1 MTPNSAET
9 HDWQGVQKMNILRK
23 VFKLSNFT
31 TEKGVTKMQ
40 SKISILFYAK
50 RSKTTTDG
58 LVPIY
63 LRITIDGQRIEQST
77 NRFVDPLKWSKEQG
91 KMKSQSEEARILNT
105 YLDIL
110 KGNIYNMQ
118 KELIHD
124 GNEANYENFRNK
136 FFGIE
141 ERKKMLVPIFEDHN
155 QKVEALLNQ
164 EFAPGTLERYK
175 TSLKH
180 TIDFLKWKYNVSDI
194 DIKKIDH
201 VFVTEYEFYLRSVRK
216 CANNTAVKYIKNFGK
231 IIRICI
237 ANGWID
243 KNPFA
248 NFKSK
253 VKEVERVFLVEEELE
268 VMANKEI
275 KFERLAL
282 VRDIFLFSC
291 YTGLAYIDVKQLSN
305 LNINIG
311 IDGFKWIFTN
321 RQKTDTKSN
330 IPLLPMAEEIITKYK
345 DHPQCINQGKL
356 LPILS
361 NQKMNAYLKELA
373 DMCGIQKE
381 LTFHI
386 ARHTFATSVTL
397 TNGVPIESVSK
408 MLGHKNLRTTQHY
421 AKILDKK
428 VSEDMQIL
436 RLKLGVKNSEV
447 KLTNTAG

>member
-1 MTPNSAET
+1 
-9 HDWQGVQKMNILRK
+9 
-23 VFKLSNFT
+23 
-31 TEKGVTKMQ
+31 MQ

-91 KMKSQSEEARILNT
+91 KMKGQSEEARILNT